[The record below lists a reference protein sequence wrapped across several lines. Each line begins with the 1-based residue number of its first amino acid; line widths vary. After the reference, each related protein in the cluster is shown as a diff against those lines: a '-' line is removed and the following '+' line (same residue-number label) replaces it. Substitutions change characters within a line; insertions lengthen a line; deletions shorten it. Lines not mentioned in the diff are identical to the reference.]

1 MAPFTMKPQ
10 CQFAALAAAGAIVFS
25 GCASHPK
32 KLMQIK
38 TDIAMPGYTVNTN
51 AVPFRPK
58 DVNGEDKILFLAERA
73 RAYQLTGDIDKST
86 EDYLAAEA
94 AYDALDDRPVVSI
107 STTVEKGVKG
117 LVANDTA
124 LPYDG
129 NAHER
134 LMLYQLDAFNHLA
147 RCDWNST
154 RAAANNIVYLSEK
167 VRARHEEEVKVAEE
181 TAQKDGRFKLSQLT
195 SNAAFKSS
203 YAASDSVTKTLTDAM
218 QNGYAYYFGAFVRE
232 VDGDF
237 SGALLGYRRA
247 AELAPANVFV
257 KRDIARM
264 EARLGRSSE
273 GAAQPAALEEPNV
286 VVFFEEGFAPQLESF
301 TLSFA
306 TIPVGKHESVGGGG
320 VVAGGKGGV
329 AAVPLPTSMPL
340 TIKFALPYYPQE
352 QLSVPSHPLVVSE
365 GEKGV
370 VAETQM
376 VGDFRALA
384 ARAFQE
390 RLPYVAT
397 RAAFRAIAK
406 ATAAAI
412 ANNAVKDRS
421 GLTRL
426 AVMAGGLLLTQATE
440 FADLRTWLL
449 APRFGHVARFRA
461 APGEHKM
468 TFQHDGN
475 SMTVLAD
482 VPEDG
487 SLVFHVVSIPG
498 KLVVDGTAIDL

>member
-10 CQFAALAAAGAIVFS
+10 YHIAALAAVGAVVFS

-38 TDIAMPGYTVNTN
+38 TDIAMPGYVVNTN
-51 AVPFRPK
+51 ALPFRPK

-73 RAYQLTGDIDKST
+73 RAYQITGDIDRST

-94 AYDALDDRPVVSI
+94 AYDALDDRPVVALS
-107 STTVEKGVKG
+107 SSVKGVKG
-117 LVANDTA
+117 IVGNDTA
-124 LPYDG
+124 LPYEG

-147 RCDWNST
+147 RCDWNVT

-181 TAQKDGRFKLSQLT
+181 SAQKDGRFKLSVLT
-195 SNAAFKSS
+195 SNEMFRSS
-203 YAASDSVTKTLTDAM
+203 YAASDSVVKSLTDAM
-218 QNGYAYYFGAFVRE
+218 QNGYAYYFGAFVKE
-232 VDGDF
+232 VDGDY
-237 SGALLGYRRA
+237 SNALLGYKRA
-247 AELAPANVFV
+247 AELAPANGFV

-264 EARLGRSSE
+264 ESRLGT
-273 GAAQPAALEEPNV
+273 GAGAGASPAALEEPNV
-286 VVFFEEGFAPQLESF
+286 VVFFEEGFAPQLEAFS
-301 TLSFA
+301 LSFA
-306 TIPVGKHESVGGGG
+306 TIPVGKHDSVGGGA
-320 VVAGGKGGV
+320 VSAGGNGAV
-329 AAVPLPTSMPL
+329 AAVPLPTAMPL
-340 TIKFALPYYPQE
+340 TVKFALPYYPQE
-352 QLSVPSHPLVVSE
+352 ELGVPSHPLVVSE
-365 GEKGV
+365 GADGV
-370 VAETQM
+370 VAETQL

-406 ATAAAI
+406 ATAAAV
-412 ANNAVKDRS
+412 ANYAVKDRS
-421 GLTRL
+421 TLTRL
-426 AVMAGGLLLTQATE
+426 AVMAGGMVLTQATE

-449 APRFGHVARFRA
+449 APRFGQVARWHA
-461 APGEHKM
+461 TPGEHKL
-468 TFQHDGN
+468 TFQHEGN

-482 VPEDG
+482 VPDNG
-487 SLVFHVVSIPG
+487 TLVLHVMSIPG
-498 KLVVDGTAIDL
+498 KIVVDGTAIDL

>member
-10 CQFAALAAAGAIVFS
+10 CHFAALAVICAAVFS

-51 AVPFRPK
+51 AVPFRQK
-58 DVNGEDKILFLAERA
+58 DVSGEDKILFLAERA
-73 RAYQLTGDIDKST
+73 RAYQLTGDIDRST

-107 STTVEKGVKG
+107 SSSAGKGIKG
-117 LVANDTA
+117 TLGNDTA
-124 LPYDG
+124 LPYEG

-167 VRARHEEEVKVAEE
+167 VRARHEAEVKMAEE
-181 TAQKDGRFKLSQLT
+181 SAQKDGRFKLSLLT
-195 SNAAFKSS
+195 SNDMFKNS
-203 YAASDSVTKTLTDAM
+203 YAASDSVTKSLIDAL
-218 QNGYAYYFGAFVRE
+218 QNGYAYYFGAFVLE
-232 VDGDF
+232 VDGDY
-237 SGALLGYRRA
+237 SGALLGYRRV
-247 AELAPANVFV
+247 AELAPASTFV

-264 EARLGRSSE
+264 EARIGRASDG
-273 GAAQPAALEEPNV
+273 GAPPSAPEEPNV
-286 VVFFEEGFAPQLESF
+286 MVFFEEGFAPQLDSF

-306 TIPVGKHESVGGGG
+306 TIPVGKHDSIGGGG
-320 VVAGGKGGV
+320 VTAGGNGGV

-340 TIKFALPYYPQE
+340 TIKFALPFYPQE
-352 QLSVPSHPLVVSE
+352 QLSVPSHPLVVSD
-365 GEKGV
+365 GGKGV
-370 VAETQM
+370 VAETQL

-384 ARAFQE
+384 VRAFKE

-412 ANNAVKDRS
+412 ANAAVKDRS
-421 GLTRL
+421 TLTRL
-426 AVMAGGLLLTQATE
+426 AVMAGGLVLTQATE

-449 APRFGHVARFRA
+449 APRFGQIARFRME
-461 APGEHKM
+461 PGEHKL

-475 SMTVLAD
+475 STTVLAD
-482 VPEDG
+482 IPENG
-487 SLVFHVVSIPG
+487 TIVIHAMSIPG
-498 KLVVDGTAIDL
+498 KLVVDGTAIDF